1 MKNNI
6 LTFLLGIFVTI
17 SIAATVP
24 NTGILTIKPVTPKS
38 VISFYGYRA
47 SPEEVVN
54 KINKYSKYGYVVKEM
69 VGSDYTYI
77 IVMEKY

>member
-1 MKNNI
+1 MKNSI
-6 LTFLLGIFVTI
+6 LLFLLGIFVTI
-17 SIAATVP
+17 SIAATIP
-24 NTGILTIKPVTPKS
+24 NTGILTIKSVTPKS

-47 SPEEVVN
+47 SPEKVVN
-54 KINKYSKYGYVVKEM
+54 KINKYSKNGYVVKEM

>member
-1 MKNNI
+1 MKNSI
-6 LTFLLGIFVTI
+6 LLFLLGIFVTI
-17 SIAATVP
+17 SIAATIP
-24 NTGILTIKPVTPKS
+24 NTGLLTIKPATPKS

-47 SPEEVVN
+47 YPESVVA
-54 KINKYSKYGYVVKEM
+54 KINKYFKNGYIVKEM

>member
-17 SIAATVP
+17 SIAATIP

-38 VISFYGYRA
+38 IISFYGYRA

-54 KINKYSKYGYVVKEM
+54 KINKYSKCGYVVKEM

>member
-6 LTFLLGIFVTI
+6 LIFLLGIFVTI

-24 NTGILTIKPVTPKS
+24 NTGLLTVKPATPKS

-47 SPEEVVN
+47 SPESVVD

>member
-6 LTFLLGIFVTI
+6 LIFLLGIFVTI

-24 NTGILTIKPVTPKS
+24 NTGLLTIKPAKPTGTVILYDGNYSNWKNYINQGYQIKS
-38 VISFYGYRA
+38 CNLGN
-47 SPEEVVN
+47 E
-54 KINKYSKYGYVVKEM
+54 G
-69 VGSDYTYI
+69 GYI

>member
-6 LTFLLGIFVTI
+6 LLFLLGVSVTI

-24 NTGILTIKPVTPKS
+24 NTGLITFKPARPSSTLVLYNRDYMNWQNYIYQGYQVKS
-38 VISFYGYRA
+38 A
-47 SPEEVVN
+47 S
-54 KINKYSKYGYVVKEM
+54 
-69 VGSDYTYI
+69 VGAHGGYI

>member
-1 MKNNI
+1 MKNSI
-6 LTFLLGIFVTI
+6 LLFLLGIFVTI
-17 SIAATVP
+17 SIAATIP

-38 VISFYGYRA
+38 VISFYGYKV
-47 SPEEVVN
+47 SPEDVVN
-54 KINKYSKYGYVVKEM
+54 DINKYSKNGYVVKEM

>member
-6 LTFLLGIFVTI
+6 LIFLLGVFVTI

-24 NTGILTIKPVTPKS
+24 NTELLTFKPATPKS
-38 VISFYGYRA
+38 VISFYGYKV

>member
-6 LTFLLGIFVTI
+6 LIFLLGVFVTI

-24 NTGILTIKPVTPKS
+24 NTGLLTIKPVTPKS

>member
-6 LTFLLGIFVTI
+6 LIFLLGIFVTI
-17 SIAATVP
+17 SIAASIP

>member
-6 LTFLLGIFVTI
+6 LIFLLGVFVTI

-24 NTGILTIKPVTPKS
+24 NTGLLTVKPAKPRSTLVLYNRDYMNWKNYIYQGYQVKS
-38 VISFYGYRA
+38 A
-47 SPEEVVN
+47 SA
-54 KINKYSKYGYVVKEM
+54 GTD
-69 VGSDYTYI
+69 GGYI

>member
-24 NTGILTIKPVTPKS
+24 NTGLLTIKPAKPISTLVLYNRDYMNWQNYIYQEYQVKS
-38 VISFYGYRA
+38 A
-47 SPEEVVN
+47 S
-54 KINKYSKYGYVVKEM
+54 
-69 VGSDYTYI
+69 VGAHGGYI

>member
-6 LTFLLGIFVTI
+6 LIFLLGIFVTI

-24 NTGILTIKPVTPKS
+24 NTGLITFKPARPSSTVVLYGRDYLYWQDYVYRGYQVKS
-38 VISFYGYRA
+38 A
-47 SPEEVVN
+47 S
-54 KINKYSKYGYVVKEM
+54 
-69 VGSDYTYI
+69 VGESGGYI